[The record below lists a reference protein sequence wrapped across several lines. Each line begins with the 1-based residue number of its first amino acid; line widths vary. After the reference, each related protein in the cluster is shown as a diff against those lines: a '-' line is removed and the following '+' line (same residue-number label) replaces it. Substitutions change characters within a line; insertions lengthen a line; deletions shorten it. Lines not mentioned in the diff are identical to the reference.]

1 VAYIFI
7 VSAPVKYLPQPDSFP
22 VTAPR
27 ARLCTIKNR
36 FHNFN
41 IKLLFMIYKATC
53 FDHIGGHHQA
63 WAQDII
69 EEDYCQ

>member
-1 VAYIFI
+1 
-7 VSAPVKYLPQPDSFP
+7 VSSVSKHTSSLYRLHTDVSSK
-22 VTAPR
+22 
-27 ARLCTIKNR
+27 LCTIKSR
-36 FHNFN
+36 PLNFN

-53 FDHIGGHHQA
+53 FDHLGGHHQA